1 MSGCQNVI
9 YLSVKKKQENYSLP
23 CNHYMSNKKSEG
35 GDSSLDD
42 GEQLFDKP
50 VQETNENGEVFWE
63 LGNRKRVTISSF
75 KGKTYINIREF
86 YEKDGK
92 MLPSTKGISLPVEQ
106 WNNLKLVVK
115 DIDNELDK
123 VDGSKGNKKVK
134 RS

>member
-1 MSGCQNVI
+1 
-9 YLSVKKKQENYSLP
+9 
-23 CNHYMSNKKSEG
+23 MSNKKSEG

-75 KGKTYINIREF
+75 KGKTYINIRDF

-92 MLPSTKGISLPVEQ
+92 MLPSTKGISLPIEQ